1 MAYGITP
8 ENEHHLVAQRDV
20 RQFQVDAEL
29 NLGCVGQDVV
39 GSGCSLLG
47 APKQDHRKV
56 RMAATFILGMKVK
69 GAGDEMAVSPASLL
83 LLLLCFS
90 WHPEMHECW
99 TFLLPL
105 SCHVSVTK
113 LS

>member
-39 GSGCSLLG
+39 GSGWLFPAGCPQERSQESLDGSHLHFRAEG
-47 APKQDHRKV
+47 EGGR
-56 RMAATFILGMKVK
+56 R
-69 GAGDEMAVSPASLL
+69 
-83 LLLLCFS
+83 
-90 WHPEMHECW
+90 
-99 TFLLPL
+99 
-105 SCHVSVTK
+105 
-113 LS
+113 